1 MECDKVAKT
10 RVGRPSKIDKDTM
23 KVANIS
29 FMIVIIVLLILLSV
43 AALSIIS
50 PELYESLKASVIN
63 LFK

>member
-1 MECDKVAKT
+1 MAKT

-29 FMIVIIVLLILLSV
+29 FMIVVIVLLILLSV

>member
-1 MECDKVAKT
+1 MAKT

-50 PELYESLKASVIN
+50 PELYESLKGSVIN

>member
-1 MECDKVAKT
+1 MAKT